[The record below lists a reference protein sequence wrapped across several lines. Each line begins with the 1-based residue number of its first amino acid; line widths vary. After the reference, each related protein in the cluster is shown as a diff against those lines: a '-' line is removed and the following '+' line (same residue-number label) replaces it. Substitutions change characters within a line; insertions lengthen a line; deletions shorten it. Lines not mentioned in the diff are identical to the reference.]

1 MSSERR
7 KGCTGSTGWQR
18 ILFTMASS
26 ALCTWVGQEER
37 KYRRRRREATL
48 PAAQVRRPPPICA
61 ARACKAARVEVG
73 VVGPVGAWRETAH
86 CGCRR
91 QPPKGLGSHDP
102 ARRTNGA
109 ERSLRPPLRCGSLRT
124 KALRAPAKPQGLRW
138 ASWGRAVRFVKLPT
152 VAADVNR
159 PSARAATTRQ
169 RAPLA
174 KSGHFARR
182 SSFVS
187 AQFLESAFGALG
199 EAKVFAM
206 IALSC
211 TVVLGWACK
220 YVPETAN
227 HATETNATIDH
238 GEAI

>member
-48 PAAQVRRPPPICA
+48 PAAQVREPPPICA

-182 SSFVS
+182 SGAGTS
-187 AQFLESAFGALG
+187 AHACCVLVKLQLLRWALWGRAACPVKPPTVAADDKRKALLSYDPERRLTGA
-199 EAKVFAM
+199 E
-206 IALSC
+206 
-211 TVVLGWACK
+211 
-220 YVPETAN
+220 
-227 HATETNATIDH
+227 
-238 GEAI
+238 